1 MYAVLNFLDQFTV
14 LIWIDLGLTLVQRLQ
29 GFNHISKHRQQNRQL
44 FLSTACSTLE
54 SKSELHDVDP
64 GRWW

>member
-44 FLSTACSTLE
+44 FLSLQENCPIPTAGFQNR
-54 SKSELHDVDP
+54 K
-64 GRWW
+64 